1 VLLFVAAALARSD
14 VAVLVSDTLDAY
26 TAPVE
31 AFRRSIDRPVTVY
44 DLEGDRDRATAIAK
58 QLAADPPPLV
68 FAVGAKAAWVAQND
82 LERIP
87 VVYAMIL
94 DPGRYGIAG
103 TRVTGVSMEVPPEAA
118 LSQFQLFVPEV
129 KTIGVLLSVD
139 NQSQAT
145 KDALAAAHKLGIT
158 TNVQRVTSRRDLRA
172 AWQRMAG
179 EVDALWLL
187 PDSLTMSPDS
197 FRWLRTEALRRKLPI
212 LAGTENLVRAGALLC
227 VAPDREAVGRQAAE
241 LAMRVL
247 DAGETPGMIDP
258 VPPDALR
265 VVLNRDT
272 LDQIGL
278 PVEEIMLDFADE
290 VVREGAGR

>member
-1 VLLFVAAALARSD
+1 MLFRS
-14 VAVLVSDTLDAY
+14 
-26 TAPVE
+26 
-31 AFRRSIDRPVTVY
+31 
-44 DLEGDRDRATAIAK
+44 
-58 QLAADPPPLV
+58 
-68 FAVGAKAAWVAQND
+68 
-82 LERIP
+82 
-87 VVYAMIL
+87 
-94 DPGRYGIAG
+94 
-103 TRVTGVSMEVPPEAA
+103 
-118 LSQFQLFVPEV
+118 
-129 KTIGVLLSVD
+129 
-139 NQSQAT
+139 
-145 KDALAAAHKLGIT
+145 
-158 TNVQRVTSRRDLRA
+158 
-172 AWQRMAG
+172 
-179 EVDALWLL
+179 
-187 PDSLTMSPDS
+187 
-197 FRWLRTEALRRKLPI
+197 